1 MTGGADAVDGAYV
14 PVPRPTVSAVELDG
28 ETVLLEQTTGAMH
41 LLNPVGTAVWSS
53 LDGARTVDELVA
65 LLSDEAGA
73 DPAAVRRDV
82 ASFVRD
88 LERAD
93 LLVEGRP

>member
-1 MTGGADAVDGAYV
+1 VNGPGDAVDGTFV
-14 PVPRPTVSAVELDG
+14 PVPRPSVAAVELDG

-53 LDGARTVDELVA
+53 LDGRRTIDGLVA

-73 DPAAVRRDV
+73 DPGTVRRDV
-82 ASFVRD
+82 AAFVHE
-88 LERAD
+88 LAVAG
-93 LLVEGRP
+93 LLVEGPP